1 MKITNIK
8 QQVKRAGRY
17 SIYVDGK
24 YSFSLSEQ
32 ELLNQG
38 LRVGQEFK
46 GDSFNQIQQTA
57 VEDKAYMRALD
68 MLARRPRSVWEMKQ
82 YLIRKGYNNNMIEL
96 ILNKLSKRGLLDDN
110 KFAELWV
117 KNRRQLKLISKRKLL
132 QELQQKRISNSI
144 ISSVLT
150 AEQINDTDALKD
162 LISKKSS
169 LPRYQDK
176 QKLMSYLL
184 RQGFSYEDIKTCLK

>member
-1 MKITNIK
+1 MKITDIK
-8 QQVKRAGRY
+8 QQVKRADRY

-184 RQGFSYEDIKTCLK
+184 RQGFSYQDIKNCI